1 MTTGKA
7 DAWLDDMIAE
17 MDSNILTD
25 IRNSMPMGH
34 VVKPEFPEQQVT
46 MRRKTPKRQLRAID
60 EDWDA

>member
-25 IRNSMPMGH
+25 IRNRMGH

-46 MRRKTPKRQLRAID
+46 VRRKKSKRQLRSID